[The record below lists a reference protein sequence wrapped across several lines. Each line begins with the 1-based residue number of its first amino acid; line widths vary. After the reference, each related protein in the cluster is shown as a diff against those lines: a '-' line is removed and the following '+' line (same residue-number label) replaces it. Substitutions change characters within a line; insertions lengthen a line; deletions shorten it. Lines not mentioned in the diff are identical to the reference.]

1 MFIRMTSLRPR
12 IAALAITAA
21 IASGAV
27 LEAGAAG
34 PSRPT
39 APTALVIDAPLARE
53 GRELVD
59 SRLKAADAAV
69 RLPRD
74 ATEARTNVRYLNE
87 LGYRIVVAGPNAT
100 AAADGTGVGATR
112 VAGLT
117 AALAEAR

>member
-1 MFIRMTSLRPR
+1 MTSLRPR

-87 LGYRIVVAGPNAT
+87 LGYRVVVAGPNAT